1 MNNTRNDQS
10 LKYSNMEPPI
20 ILMNGGHTNDTYDN
34 NHAQEL
40 IGVGFNR
47 WENLFF
53 DPQKNAV
60 EPFLRIGENTVN
72 SNLDQWRSTNICD
85 HHLQQNQ

>member
-1 MNNTRNDQS
+1 MKGVVDTKS
-10 LKYSNMEPPI
+10 TG
-20 ILMNGGHTNDTYDN
+20 ILMNGGHTKDTYDN

-53 DPQKNAV
+53 NPQKNAV

-85 HHLQQNQ
+85 PHLEQNSTRLPIIP

>member
-10 LKYSNMEPPI
+10 LKYSNMKPPI
-20 ILMNGGHTNDTYDN
+20 ILMNGGHTKETYDN
-34 NHAQEL
+34 NKIDL

-53 DPQKNAV
+53 NPQKNAC

-72 SNLDQWRSTNICD
+72 GSLDQWRSTNICD